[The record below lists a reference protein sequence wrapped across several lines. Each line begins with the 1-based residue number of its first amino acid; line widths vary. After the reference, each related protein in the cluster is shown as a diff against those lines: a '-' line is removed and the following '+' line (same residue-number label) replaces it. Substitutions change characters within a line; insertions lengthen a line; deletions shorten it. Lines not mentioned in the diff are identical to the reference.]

1 MLITKRLKPVDLT
14 GVVFDGT
21 NFKEVFV
28 DVLKYD
34 KIPPFTF
41 IDGVLKPS
49 SFEDGVFSIKA
60 GDFVTR
66 DHIISKDDL
75 HLYEDVTTEKSK
87 VESEFVWVVKNE
99 IYGYITLVFKGEM
112 STSEDID
119 YAKTYSLTHA
129 TKLAKQ
135 HGGEVVKC
143 KKGVDGKLEIAA

>member
-49 SFEDGVFSIKA
+49 CFEDGVFSIKA

-66 DHIISKDDL
+66 DHIISKDEL
-75 HLYEDVTTEKSK
+75 YLYEDVTTEKSK
-87 VESEFVWVVKNE
+87 VESKFVWVMEYDDCYVKSVVKGD
-99 IYGYITLVFKGEM
+99 IGLVD
-112 STSEDID
+112 DID
-119 YAKTYSLTHA
+119 SAKTYSLTHA
-129 TKLAKQ
+129 TKLVKQ
-135 HGGEVVKC
+135 HGGSVVKC
-143 KKGVDGKLEIAA
+143 KKGVNGKLEIVD